1 MIIDVFIILFLIS
14 SLFRGK
20 EVGFVR
26 QLFSTIGFFG
36 GLLLGA
42 LLVPHIIGHAHTAV
56 SRSLVT
62 LITTL
67 GCAFVLLVIGEYI
80 GIVLKTK
87 VSLKRIKPLDNVLRL
102 GAGDLHVLSAYGS
115 VLPSPYH
122 CRIPAY
128 RRPVNSSAIVGLL
141 NRSLPPATT
150 IIADLSH
157 LIDPNGFPQ
166 VFNGVEPAPTKT

>member
-1 MIIDVFIILFLIS
+1 MVIDLFIILFLIS

-87 VSLKRIKPLDNVLRL
+87 VSLQTHKPAR
-102 GAGDLHVLSAYGS
+102 
-115 VLPSPYH
+115 
-122 CRIPAY
+122 
-128 RRPVNSSAIVGLL
+128 
-141 NRSLPPATT
+141 
-150 IIADLSH
+150 
-157 LIDPNGFPQ
+157 
-166 VFNGVEPAPTKT
+166 